1 MTNRKISNNDPEKV
15 LIEDKSI
22 SDNKAKEISNKKT
35 TQNKS
40 IPLKNEKS
48 KKSFDEIT
56 NEFFKDLFSKKESL
70 VKEIEELE
78 TKKNELEKDIESNFK
93 GQSDNIAKRVKG
105 FQEYLTLALQNL
117 SQSVEK
123 LELVSQP
130 IIVKP
135 SPLDEKKQNNIAKRV
150 KGFQEYLTGSLQN
163 LSQNVEKLELVSQPI
178 VVKPSPLDEKKE
190 ASNKNELVTV
200 PALSETFKP
209 DEQLIRSCFSNFIE
223 QPDFYS
229 EPWKLRRSLDSS
241 DIEVMDDWFFNMG
254 GRGSLESRGSRQKN
268 ALLSAGLI
276 AILGELYGDQF
287 QTLILASQPER
298 LGEWRR
304 VLQDSLG
311 LTRDDFGPN
320 SGIVLFER
328 PEGVIERADRLEA
341 NEELPFIIVDAAE
354 TSVEIPILQ
363 FPLWL
368 AFAGSNDEIFDDLE
382 LN

>member
-1 MTNRKISNNDPEKV
+1 MTNTEISDNNPEKEL
-15 LIEDKSI
+15 LIDKSI
-22 SDNKAKEISNKKT
+22 SDDKTKQINKKNSI
-35 TQNKS
+35 QNKK
-40 IPLKNEKS
+40 ITPKNNKS
-48 KKSFDEIT
+48 TKSFDEIS
-56 NEFFKDLFSKKESL
+56 NEIFRDLVSKKKSL
-70 VKEIEELE
+70 VEEIKELE
-78 TKKNELEKDIESNFK
+78 TKKDEIEKDIESNFK

-105 FQEYLTLALQNL
+105 FQEYLTGALQNL
-117 SQSVEK
+117 SQNVEK

-135 SPLDEKKQNNIAKRV
+135 SPLDEKKENNN
-150 KGFQEYLTGSLQN
+150 TSN
-163 LSQNVEKLELVSQPI
+163 LVS
-178 VVKPSPLDEKKE
+178 
-190 ASNKNELVTV
+190 V

-209 DEQLIRSCFSNFIE
+209 DEKIIKSCFSSFTE
-223 QPDFYS
+223 QPDFYA

-241 DIEVMDDWFFNMG
+241 DIEIMDDWFFNMG

-276 AILGELYGDQF
+276 SILGELYGDQF

-304 VLQDSLG
+304 ILQDSLG

-341 NEELPFIIVDAAE
+341 NEELPFIIIDAAE

-363 FPLWL
+363 FPLWI
-368 AFAGSNDEIFDDLE
+368 AFAGSDNEIYDDLE

>member
-1 MTNRKISNNDPEKV
+1 MTNKEISDNNPEKE
-15 LIEDKSI
+15 LIIKKSI
-22 SDNKAKEISNKKT
+22 SDDKTKQISKKNT
-35 TQNKS
+35 TQNKK
-40 IPLKNEKS
+40 IAPKNDKS
-48 KKSFDEIT
+48 TKSFDEIS
-56 NEFFKDLFSKKESL
+56 NEIFRDLVSKKDIL
-70 VKEIEELE
+70 NKEIKDLE
-78 TKKNELEKDIESNFK
+78 TKKYELEKDIESNFK
-93 GQSDNIAKRVKG
+93 GQSDNIAKRVQG
-105 FQEYLTLALQNL
+105 FQEYLTGALQNL
-117 SQSVEK
+117 SQNVEK

-135 SPLDEKKQNNIAKRV
+135 SPLDEKKQNNS
-150 KGFQEYLTGSLQN
+150 TN
-163 LSQNVEKLELVSQPI
+163 NVV
-178 VVKPSPLDEKKE
+178 
-190 ASNKNELVTV
+190 NV

-209 DEQLIRSCFSNFIE
+209 DKEIIKSCFTSFTE
-223 QPDFYS
+223 QPDFYA

-241 DIEVMDDWFFNMG
+241 DIEIMDDWFFNMG

-276 AILGELYGDQF
+276 SILGELYGDQF

-304 VLQDSLG
+304 ILQDSLG

-341 NEELPFIIVDAAE
+341 NEELPFIIIDAAE

-363 FPLWL
+363 FPLWV
-368 AFAGSNDEIFDDLE
+368 AFAGSDNEIYDDLE

>member
-1 MTNRKISNNDPEKV
+1 MTNNKISSNNP
-15 LIEDKSI
+15 DKEPI
-22 SDNKAKEISNKKT
+22 TKAKDNEIIKNKTVQNKKIT
-35 TQNKS
+35 SVSKKPNKS
-40 IPLKNEKS
+40 L
-48 KKSFDEIT
+48 DDIT
-56 NEFFKDLFSKKESL
+56 NEIFSELMTKKTSL
-70 VKEIEELE
+70 VKEIKDLE
-78 TKKNELEKDIESNFK
+78 KKRNELDKDIESNFK
-93 GQSDNIAKRVKG
+93 GQSD
-105 FQEYLTLALQNL
+105 
-117 SQSVEK
+117 
-123 LELVSQP
+123 
-130 IIVKP
+130 
-135 SPLDEKKQNNIAKRV
+135 NIAKRV

-178 VVKPSPLDEKKE
+178 VIKPSPLDEKKKD
-190 ASNKNELVTV
+190 SNKKEFITI

-209 DEQLIRSCFSNFIE
+209 DEKLIRSCFSTFME

-241 DIEVMDDWFFNMG
+241 DIEVMDDWLFNMG

-304 VLQDSLG
+304 ILQDSLG

-368 AFAGSNDEIFDDLE
+368 AFAGSNDEIYDDLE

>member
-1 MTNRKISNNDPEKV
+1 MANKEISNNNPEKE
-15 LIEDKSI
+15 LIQDKSI
-22 SDNKAKEISNKKT
+22 SDDKNKQIIKKNT
-35 TQNKS
+35 TQNKK
-40 IPLKNEKS
+40 IAPKNDKS
-48 KKSFDEIT
+48 TKSFDEIS
-56 NEFFKDLFSKKESL
+56 NEIFRDLVSKKDSL
-70 VKEIEELE
+70 VKEIKELE
-78 TKKNELEKDIESNFK
+78 TKKDELEKDIDSNFK

-105 FQEYLTLALQNL
+105 FQEYLTGALQNL
-117 SQSVEK
+117 SQNVEK

-135 SPLDEKKQNNIAKRV
+135 SPLDDKKQNNSAH
-150 KGFQEYLTGSLQN
+150 
-163 LSQNVEKLELVSQPI
+163 NVVNI
-178 VVKPSPLDEKKE
+178 
-190 ASNKNELVTV
+190 

-209 DEQLIRSCFSNFIE
+209 DEKIIKSCFSSFIE
-223 QPDFYS
+223 QPDFYA

-241 DIEVMDDWFFNMG
+241 DIDILDDWFFNMG

-276 AILGELYGDQF
+276 SILGELYGDQF

-304 VLQDSLG
+304 ILQDSLG
-311 LTRDDFGPN
+311 LTRDDCGPN

-341 NEELPFIIVDAAE
+341 NEELPFIIIDAAE

-363 FPLWL
+363 FPLWV
-368 AFAGSNDEIFDDLE
+368 AFAGSDNEIYDDLE

>member
-1 MTNRKISNNDPEKV
+1 MTNKEISNNNPEKE
-15 LIEDKSI
+15 LIIDKSI
-22 SDNKAKEISNKKT
+22 SDDKTKQISKKNTTKNNKIS
-35 TQNKS
+35 
-40 IPLKNEKS
+40 LKNDKS
-48 KKSFDEIT
+48 NKSFDEIS
-56 NEFFKDLFSKKESL
+56 NNIFSDLMTKKESL
-70 VKEIEELE
+70 VKEIKELE
-78 TKKNELEKDIESNFK
+78 TKKNELEKNIESNFK

-105 FQEYLTLALQNL
+105 FQDYLTGALQNL
-117 SQSVEK
+117 SQNVEK

-135 SPLDEKKQNNIAKRV
+135 SPLDEKKHDTITNN
-150 KGFQEYLTGSLQN
+150 
-163 LSQNVEKLELVSQPI
+163 
-178 VVKPSPLDEKKE
+178 VV
-190 ASNKNELVTV
+190 NV

-209 DEQLIRSCFSNFIE
+209 DEEIIKSCFSTFAE
-223 QPDFYS
+223 QPDFYA

-241 DIEVMDDWFFNMG
+241 DIEIMDDWFFNMG

-276 AILGELYGDQF
+276 SILGELYGDQF

-304 VLQDSLG
+304 ILQDSLG

-341 NEELPFIIVDAAE
+341 NDELPFIIIDAAE

-363 FPLWL
+363 FPLWV
-368 AFAGSNDEIFDDLE
+368 AFAGSDNEIYDDLE

>member
-1 MTNRKISNNDPEKV
+1 MTNTEISDNNPEKE
-15 LIEDKSI
+15 LKIDKSI
-22 SDNKAKEISNKKT
+22 SDDKTKQISKKNTIQNKKIT
-35 TQNKS
+35 PKNDKS
-40 IPLKNEKS
+40 T
-48 KKSFDEIT
+48 KSFDEISY
-56 NEFFKDLFSKKESL
+56 EIFRDLFSKKDSL
-70 VKEIEELE
+70 VKEIKELE
-78 TKKNELEKDIESNFK
+78 TKKNEIEKDIESNFK

-105 FQEYLTLALQNL
+105 FQEYLTGALQNL
-117 SQSVEK
+117 SQNVER

-135 SPLDEKKQNNIAKRV
+135 SPLDEKKQDNSTNN
-150 KGFQEYLTGSLQN
+150 
-163 LSQNVEKLELVSQPI
+163 
-178 VVKPSPLDEKKE
+178 VV
-190 ASNKNELVTV
+190 NV

-209 DEQLIRSCFSNFIE
+209 DEEIIKSCFSSFRE
-223 QPDFYS
+223 QPDFYA

-241 DIEVMDDWFFNMG
+241 DIEIMDDWFFNMG
-254 GRGSLESRGSRQKN
+254 GIGSLESRGSRQKN

-276 AILGELYGDQF
+276 SILGELYGDQF

-304 VLQDSLG
+304 ILQDSLG
-311 LTRDDFGPN
+311 LTRDDVGPN

-341 NEELPFIIVDAAE
+341 NEELPFIIIDAAE

-363 FPLWL
+363 FPLWV
-368 AFAGSNDEIFDDLE
+368 AFAGSDNEIYDDLE

>member
-1 MTNRKISNNDPEKV
+1 MTNTEISNNNPEKE
-15 LIEDKSI
+15 LIIEKSI
-22 SDNKAKEISNKKT
+22 SDDKTIQISKENT
-35 TQNKS
+35 TQNKK
-40 IPLKNEKS
+40 IAPKKDKS
-48 KKSFDEIT
+48 TKSFDEIS
-56 NEFFKDLFSKKESL
+56 NKIFRDLLSRKDSL
-70 VKEIEELE
+70 VKEIKELE
-78 TKKNELEKDIESNFK
+78 TKKNEIEKDIESNFK

-105 FQEYLTLALQNL
+105 FQEYLTGALQNL
-117 SQSVEK
+117 SQNVEK

-135 SPLDEKKQNNIAKRV
+135 SPLDEKKQNNS
-150 KGFQEYLTGSLQN
+150 TN
-163 LSQNVEKLELVSQPI
+163 NVV
-178 VVKPSPLDEKKE
+178 
-190 ASNKNELVTV
+190 NV

-209 DEQLIRSCFSNFIE
+209 DEEIIKSCFSSFIE
-223 QPDFYS
+223 QPDFYA

-241 DIEVMDDWFFNMG
+241 DIEIMDDWFFNMG
-254 GRGSLESRGSRQKN
+254 GRGSCESRGSRQKN
-268 ALLSAGLI
+268 ALLTAGLI
-276 AILGELYGDQF
+276 SILGELYGDQF

-304 VLQDSLG
+304 ILQDSLG

-341 NEELPFIIVDAAE
+341 NDELPFIIVDASE
-354 TSVEIPILQ
+354 TTVEIPILQ

-368 AFAGSNDEIFDDLE
+368 AFAGSDAEIYDDLE

>member
-1 MTNRKISNNDPEKV
+1 MTNTEISDNNPEKE
-15 LIEDKSI
+15 LTIDKSI
-22 SDNKAKEISNKKT
+22 SDDKTKQISKKNT
-35 TQNKS
+35 TQNKKIS
-40 IPLKNEKS
+40 PKNDKS
-48 KKSFDEIT
+48 TKSFDEIS
-56 NEFFKDLFSKKESL
+56 NEIFRDLVSKKDSL
-70 VKEIEELE
+70 VKEIKELE
-78 TKKNELEKDIESNFK
+78 TKKNEIEKDIDSNFK

-105 FQEYLTLALQNL
+105 FQEYLTGALQNL
-117 SQSVEK
+117 SQNVEK

-135 SPLDEKKQNNIAKRV
+135 SPLDEKKQNNS
-150 KGFQEYLTGSLQN
+150 TN
-163 LSQNVEKLELVSQPI
+163 NI
-178 VVKPSPLDEKKE
+178 V
-190 ASNKNELVTV
+190 NV

-209 DEQLIRSCFSNFIE
+209 DVEIIKSCFSSFTE
-223 QPDFYS
+223 QPDFYA

-241 DIEVMDDWFFNMG
+241 DIEIMDDWFFNMG

-276 AILGELYGDQF
+276 SILGELYGDQF

-304 VLQDSLG
+304 ILQDSLG

-341 NEELPFIIVDAAE
+341 NEELPFIIIDAAE

-363 FPLWL
+363 FPLWV
-368 AFAGSNDEIFDDLE
+368 AFAGSDNEIYDDLE

>member
-1 MTNRKISNNDPEKV
+1 MTNTEISDNNPEKE
-15 LIEDKSI
+15 LKIDKSI
-22 SDNKAKEISNKKT
+22 SDDKTKQNSKKNP
-35 TQNKS
+35 TQNKK
-40 IPLKNEKS
+40 ITQKNDNVT
-48 KKSFDEIT
+48 KSFDEIS
-56 NEFFKDLFSKKESL
+56 NEIFRDLVSKKDSL
-70 VKEIEELE
+70 VKEIKELE
-78 TKKNELEKDIESNFK
+78 TKKNEIEKDIDSNFK

-105 FQEYLTLALQNL
+105 FQEYLTGALQNL
-117 SQSVEK
+117 SQNVEK

-135 SPLDEKKQNNIAKRV
+135 SPLDDKKQKNSTNNVI
-150 KGFQEYLTGSLQN
+150 N
-163 LSQNVEKLELVSQPI
+163 
-178 VVKPSPLDEKKE
+178 
-190 ASNKNELVTV
+190 V

-209 DEQLIRSCFSNFIE
+209 DEDIIKSFLSSFTE
-223 QPDFYS
+223 QPDFYA

-241 DIEVMDDWFFNMG
+241 DIEIMDDWFFNMG

-276 AILGELYGDQF
+276 SILGELYGDQF

-304 VLQDSLG
+304 ILQDSLG

-341 NEELPFIIVDAAE
+341 NEELPFIIIDAAE

-363 FPLWL
+363 FPLWV
-368 AFAGSNDEIFDDLE
+368 AFAGSDNEIYDDLE

>member
-1 MTNRKISNNDPEKV
+1 MTNTEISNNNPEKE
-15 LIEDKSI
+15 LIIDKSI
-22 SDNKAKEISNKKT
+22 SNDKTKQISKKNT
-35 TQNKS
+35 TQNKK
-40 IPLKNEKS
+40 ITPKNDKS
-48 KKSFDEIT
+48 TKSFDEIS
-56 NEFFKDLFSKKESL
+56 NEIFRDLVSKKDSL
-70 VKEIEELE
+70 VKEIKELE
-78 TKKNELEKDIESNFK
+78 TKKIEIEKDIESNFK

-105 FQEYLTLALQNL
+105 FQEYLTGALQNL
-117 SQSVEK
+117 SQNVEK

-135 SPLDEKKQNNIAKRV
+135 SPLDERKQNKSTN
-150 KGFQEYLTGSLQN
+150 
-163 LSQNVEKLELVSQPI
+163 NVV
-178 VVKPSPLDEKKE
+178 
-190 ASNKNELVTV
+190 NV

-209 DEQLIRSCFSNFIE
+209 DEEIIKSCFTNFTE
-223 QPDFYS
+223 QPDFYA

-241 DIEVMDDWFFNMG
+241 DIEIMDDWFFNMG

-276 AILGELYGDQF
+276 SILGELYGDQF

-304 VLQDSLG
+304 ILQDSLG

-341 NEELPFIIVDAAE
+341 NEELPFIIIDAAE

-368 AFAGSNDEIFDDLE
+368 AFAGSDNEIYDDLE

>member
-1 MTNRKISNNDPEKV
+1 MTNTEISNNNPEKE
-15 LIEDKSI
+15 LTEDKSI
-22 SDNKAKEISNKKT
+22 SGDKTKQISKKNT
-35 TQNKS
+35 TQNKK
-40 IPLKNEKS
+40 ITPKNNKS
-48 KKSFDEIT
+48 NKSFDEIS
-56 NEFFKDLFSKKESL
+56 NEIFRDLFLKKDSL
-70 VKEIEELE
+70 VKEIKELE
-78 TKKNELEKDIESNFK
+78 TRKNELEKDIEMNFK

-105 FQEYLTLALQNL
+105 FQDYLTGALQNL
-117 SQSVEK
+117 SQNVDK
-123 LELVSQP
+123 LELISQP

-135 SPLDEKKQNNIAKRV
+135 SPLDEKKEDNI
-150 KGFQEYLTGSLQN
+150 TT
-163 LSQNVEKLELVSQPI
+163 NVV
-178 VVKPSPLDEKKE
+178 
-190 ASNKNELVTV
+190 NV

-209 DEQLIRSCFSNFIE
+209 DEEIIKNCFSAFTE
-223 QPDFYS
+223 QPDFYA

-241 DIEVMDDWFFNMG
+241 DIEIMNDWFFNMG

-276 AILGELYGDQF
+276 SILGELYGDQF

-304 VLQDSLG
+304 ILQDSLG

-328 PEGVIERADRLEA
+328 SEGVIERADRLEA
-341 NEELPFIIVDAAE
+341 NEELPFIIIDAAE

-363 FPLWL
+363 FPLWV
-368 AFAGSNDEIFDDLE
+368 AFAGSDNEIYDDLE

>member
-1 MTNRKISNNDPEKV
+1 MTNTKVSNNNSDE
-15 LIEDKSI
+15 ESI
-22 SDNKAKEISNKKT
+22 I
-35 TQNKS
+35 NKS
-40 IPLKNEKS
+40 ITKMKDNEDIKNKTNQNKKVSLVS
-48 KKSFDEIT
+48 KKTNNSIDDISNEIFS
-56 NEFFKDLFSKKESL
+56 ELISKKISL
-70 VKEIEELE
+70 VKEIKDLE
-78 TKKNELEKDIESNFK
+78 TKKNELNKDIESNFK
-93 GQSDNIAKRVKG
+93 GQSD
-105 FQEYLTLALQNL
+105 
-117 SQSVEK
+117 
-123 LELVSQP
+123 
-130 IIVKP
+130 
-135 SPLDEKKQNNIAKRV
+135 NIAKRV

-163 LSQNVEKLELVSQPI
+163 LSQNVEKLELVSQPMI
-178 VVKPSPLDEKKE
+178 IKPSPLDDKKDDLE
-190 ASNKNELVTV
+190 KNELVTI

-209 DEQLIRSCFSNFIE
+209 DEKLIRNCFSTFTG

-229 EPWKLRRSLDSS
+229 EPWKLRRSLDLS
-241 DIEVMDDWFFNMG
+241 DIEFMDDWFFNMG
-254 GRGSLESRGSRQKN
+254 GRGSIESRGSRQKN
-268 ALLSAGLI
+268 ALLCAGLI

-304 VLQDSLG
+304 ILQDSLG
-311 LTRDDFGPN
+311 LKRDDFGPN

-368 AFAGSNDEIFDDLE
+368 AFAGSNDEIYDDLE

>member
-1 MTNRKISNNDPEKV
+1 MTNTEISDNNPEKE
-15 LIEDKSI
+15 LKIDKSI
-22 SDNKAKEISNKKT
+22 TDDKTKQISKKNT
-35 TQNKS
+35 TQNKKIS
-40 IPLKNEKS
+40 PKNDKS
-48 KKSFDEIT
+48 TKSFDEIS
-56 NEFFKDLFSKKESL
+56 NEIFRDLVSKKDSL
-70 VKEIEELE
+70 VQEIKELE
-78 TKKNELEKDIESNFK
+78 TKKDEVEKDIDLNFK

-105 FQEYLTLALQNL
+105 FQEYLTGALQNL
-117 SQSVEK
+117 SQNVEK

-135 SPLDEKKQNNIAKRV
+135 SPLDEKKQNNS
-150 KGFQEYLTGSLQN
+150 TN
-163 LSQNVEKLELVSQPI
+163 NVI
-178 VVKPSPLDEKKE
+178 
-190 ASNKNELVTV
+190 NI

-209 DEQLIRSCFSNFIE
+209 DEKIIKSLFSSFTE
-223 QPDFYS
+223 QPDFYA

-241 DIEVMDDWFFNMG
+241 DIEIMDDWFFNMG

-276 AILGELYGDQF
+276 SILGELYGDQF

-304 VLQDSLG
+304 ILQDSLG

-328 PEGVIERADRLEA
+328 SEGVIERADRLEA
-341 NEELPFIIVDAAE
+341 NEELPFIIIDAAE

-363 FPLWL
+363 FPLWV
-368 AFAGSNDEIFDDLE
+368 AFAGSDNEIYDDLE